1 MMDGTLNLMRPK
13 ENSMAK
19 RWYAV
24 HTLSGSED
32 TAMRALEQ
40 RVAMYGLEGR
50 FGRMLVPSEVVID
63 PKTKR
68 KITRRFYP
76 GYMLCEME
84 LDNETWY
91 LVKNTPKIIGFV
103 GGFCNPPPVADAEV
117 RKITRMLDDEED
129 APKPIVHFDLG
140 EEVRLTEGPY
150 AAMRGVVDEI
160 NEARAKI
167 RVTINI
173 FGRPVSTELGFHQV
187 EKLS

>member
-1 MMDGTLNLMRPK
+1 M
-13 ENSMAK
+13 

-32 TAMRALEQ
+32 KARQALEQ
-40 RVAMYGLEGR
+40 RIEMHGLTDR
-50 FGRMLVPSEVVID
+50 FGRVLVPSETVVD

-76 GYMLCEME
+76 GYMLVEME

-91 LVKNTPKIIGFV
+91 LVKNTPKVTGFV
-103 GGFCNPPPVADAEV
+103 GGSRNPPPV
-117 RKITRMLDDEED
+117 DDEEVRRITAMLSD
-129 APKPIVHFDLG
+129 EEEAVPRPVLDFELG
-140 EEVRLTEGPY
+140 EEVRLTEGSY
-150 AAMRGVVDEI
+150 ASMRGTVEEI
-160 NEARAKI
+160 NEQRGKL
-167 RVTINI
+167 RVKINI